1 MSRSLKLGVA
11 AVVILVLVGGVLAV
25 RRGGAVVLD
34 APAIALDLARPDAL
48 VETASLAD
56 LPRDL
61 LTVPMF
67 RDLLTEDF
75 VAYYEQTEGRLSL
88 GGTLRRL
95 AYEHDLDLGDWIVR
109 TVIDQPAEIAL
120 WKAGDGRLGHALV
133 AVNRSGL
140 TRVLEMAAKVALKD
154 AQLKRVD
161 GDLDV
166 DGAAVPVYALAYAR
180 GRVLLFA
187 GHGDRLVILSDA
199 AMLADRRGRLR
210 GAGRTVVVGLL
221 STRAEPRRIYR
232 DHFALE
238 PGDRR
243 RDDGD
248 AAGRGRARRSRCRLL
263 VPNVA
268 ALHAA
273 VPGADAAAAGA
284 GRGGGPR
291 AAVHR
296 GDRGRGVA
304 HARRHA
310 GLAPPPAVLGGD

>member
-1 MSRSLKLGVA
+1 MSRSLKVGVA

-67 RDLLTEDF
+67 RDVLTEDF

-120 WKAGDGRLGHALV
+120 WKAGDGRLGHSLV
-133 AVNRSGL
+133 VVSRTGL

-154 AQLKRVD
+154 AQLRRVEGDLEVD
-161 GDLDV
+161 G
-166 DGAAVPVYALAYAR
+166 GAVPVYALAYAR
-180 GRVLLFA
+180 RRVLLVA

-199 AMLADRRGRLR
+199 AMLTDRRGRLR
-210 GAGRTVVVGLL
+210 GEGPRVVAGLL
-221 STRAEPRRIYR
+221 SARAHAQRLYR
-232 DHFALE
+232 DHLALE
-238 PGDRR
+238 PGE
-243 RDDGD
+243 
-248 AAGRGRARRSRCRLL
+248 
-263 VPNVA
+263 
-268 ALHAA
+268 
-273 VPGADAAAAGA
+273 
-284 GRGGGPR
+284 
-291 AAVHR
+291 
-296 GDRGRGVA
+296 
-304 HARRHA
+304 RRHT
-310 GLAPPPAVLGGD
+310 LAVSARYLSFGYQRFFPGV